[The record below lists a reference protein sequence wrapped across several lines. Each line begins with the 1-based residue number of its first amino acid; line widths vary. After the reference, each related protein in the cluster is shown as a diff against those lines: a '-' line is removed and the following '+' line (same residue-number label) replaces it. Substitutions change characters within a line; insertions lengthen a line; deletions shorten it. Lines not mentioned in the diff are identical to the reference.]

1 MNMDNTYLMDS
12 LKVFI
17 EDRSNDIAYIFENK
31 INYLELDEQIDKLI
45 DSISQSE
52 GEDLKRLIIEL
63 KDAISKR
70 NTIMIEALYKEGLI
84 DGLSFVNTLRHM
96 EK

>member
-1 MNMDNTYLMDS
+1 MDNTYLMDS

-17 EDRSNDIAYIFENK
+17 EDRSNDIACIFENK
-31 INYLELDEQIDKLI
+31 KKYLELDEQIDKLI

-52 GEDLKRLIIEL
+52 GEDLKHLIIEL

-70 NTIMIEALYKEGLI
+70 NTIIIEALYKEGLI
-84 DGLSFVNTLRHM
+84 DGLSFVNTLIHI
-96 EK
+96 KN